1 MQYPGTIN
9 TAGSAQP
16 LFRALPLIL
25 NAKTRSISARARAV
39 DREDVIHGAEQLG
52 LPLDTVIAEVITAL
66 KLDAERLGLAGT
78 AHSTPP

>member
-1 MQYPGTIN
+1 MNKRVHRESIT
-9 TAGSAQP
+9 
-16 LFRALPLIL
+16 LPSIL
-25 NAKTRSISARARAV
+25 NAKTRSISVRARAV
-39 DREDVIHGAEQLG
+39 DREDVIHGAQQLG